1 MEDSYKNIV
10 VLVDADNAQVGMLK
24 NIIED
29 VAKYGRIAVKEAFG
43 DWSTDTLKSWPPVLL
58 DLGFHSIQQFAYTKQ
73 KNASDIELV
82 ISAMD
87 LITNPKYDLYVLVS
101 SDSDFTPLAIRLK
114 ESGASVYGY
123 GEKKTPNPFVQSC
136 DRFFYTENL
145 SFPAEKKSK
154 KTALVDLGDVLTIQD
169 VLAKLASL
177 SDSHEGEGWVLGSEA
192 GDYLAKISPSF
203 SPKDYHFSKF
213 TDLVKAFPTKFET
226 KLVPLQNGENPLFYF
241 RNKVNKR

>member
-10 VLVDADNAQVGMLK
+10 VLVDADNAQVGMMK
-24 NIIED
+24 SIIED

-43 DWSTDTLKSWPPVLL
+43 DWSSDTLKSWPSVLL

-145 SFPAEKKSK
+145 ISTPANEENKASSK
-154 KTALVDLGDVLTIQD
+154 DPGTDLSIKEVIN
-169 VLAKLASL
+169 KLIFL
-177 SDSHEGEGWVLGSEA
+177 SDSSENEDGWVSGAVA
-192 GDYLAKISPSF
+192 GNYLVQISPSF
-203 SPKDYHFSKF
+203 SPKVFKHRKF
-213 TDLVKAFPTKFET
+213 ADLVKAYPEKFET
-226 KLVPLQNGENPLFYF
+226 QLVSPQDGGVPQFFY
-241 RNKVNKR
+241 RNKK